1 MIWVTMS
8 RVLAL
13 VGNRPDVCGVA
24 AKKYAH
30 LLQVETHG
38 KALGWGIGFYQAGE
52 ALLRRRP
59 LDDREVIEIAA
70 LNDISAG
77 MIVAQIRTPGV
88 GALRTENT
96 PPFRYRD
103 WLFAQRGT
111 IGGFDQVRDPLLE
124 RLPEFLRCNLRGE
137 TDGEAMFYSFLACL
151 DEAVGLDRD
160 RISATQI
167 REALRGAVA
176 RADQLLARAGHPA
189 ALIDC
194 FVSDGE
200 HLVALHRTGTMM
212 YRRFEAP
219 EELEALLPE
228 GPPGQSLH
236 PFRCSV
242 IASGLDEP
250 PEKWSRVESER
261 IVTLN
266 RTDPPAIEAL

>member
-1 MIWVTMS
+1 MS

-24 AKKYAH
+24 AKKYAN
-30 LLQVETHG
+30 LLRVETHG
-38 KALGWGIGFYQAGE
+38 KALGWGIGFYQSGE

-70 LNDISAG
+70 LNDIASG
-77 MIVAQIRTPGV
+77 LLIAQIRTPGV

-111 IGGFDQVRDPLLE
+111 MEGFDQIRTPLLE

-137 TDGEAMFYSFLACL
+137 TDGEAMFYSFLSCL
-151 DEAVGLDRD
+151 DEAVSLESD
-160 RISATQI
+160 RITAAQI
-167 REALRGAVA
+167 REALRGALA
-176 RADQLLARAGHPA
+176 RADQLLARAGLPEA
-189 ALIDC
+189 ALDW

-200 HLVALHRTGTMM
+200 HLVNLHRTGSMM

-228 GPPGQSLH
+228 GPPGASLH

-242 IASGLDEP
+242 VASGLEQL
-250 PEKWSRVESER
+250 PEKWMRVETGR
-261 IVTLN
+261 FVTLN
-266 RTDPPAIEAL
+266 RTDPPAIEAI

>member
-1 MIWVTMS
+1 MS
-8 RVLAL
+8 RVLAI

-30 LLQVETHG
+30 LLEVKTHG

-59 LDDREVIEIAA
+59 LDDREVIEIGA
-70 LNDISAG
+70 LNDVSSGLLI
-77 MIVAQIRTPGV
+77 AQVRSPGV

-111 IGGFDQVRDPLLE
+111 VQAFEQIRAPLLE

-137 TDGEAMFYSFLACL
+137 TDGEAMFYSFLSCL
-151 DEAVGLDRD
+151 DEAVGLDCD
-160 RISATQI
+160 RISPAQI
-167 REALRGAVA
+167 RDALRGALA
-176 RADQLLARAGHPA
+176 RADQLLSRAGQPRA
-189 ALIDC
+189 ALDW

-200 HLVALHRTGTMM
+200 CLVALHRTDTMM
-212 YRRFEAP
+212 YRRFEEP
-219 EELEALLPE
+219 EELEALLEE
-228 GPPGQSLH
+228 GPPGAPMH

-242 IASGLDEP
+242 LASGLDQL
-250 PEKWSRVESER
+250 PEKWSRLDAGCL
-261 IVTLN
+261 VTLT
-266 RTDPPAIEAL
+266 RTDPPAIETV